1 MAEKVVMSLS
11 TQEEVAAKSLGITPG
26 FIYHFVV
33 KKGEYSVTTG
43 TSSKTGEPFSM
54 PQIEYDCEVMSET
67 SGTLPEES
75 VKGLHCRL
83 RVGVRKGEPAAAILG
98 YNRGILEAAGMNL
111 SCYNDTES
119 MFSEIIGKEFDGYVK
134 EDKQGYAFIDANSL
148 RRINAAPAQA

>member
-33 KKGEYSVTTG
+33 KKGEYSVTT
-43 TSSKTGEPFSM
+43 SKTGEPFSM
-54 PQIEYDCEVMSET
+54 PQIEYDCEVISET

-83 RVGVRKGEPAAAILG
+83 RVGVRKGEPAAAVLG
-98 YNRGILEAAGMNL
+98 YNRGVLEAAGMNL

-119 MFSEIIGKEFDGYVK
+119 MFSEIIGKE
-134 EDKQGYAFIDANSL
+134 GYAFIDANSL
-148 RRINAAPAQA
+148 HRINAAPAQA